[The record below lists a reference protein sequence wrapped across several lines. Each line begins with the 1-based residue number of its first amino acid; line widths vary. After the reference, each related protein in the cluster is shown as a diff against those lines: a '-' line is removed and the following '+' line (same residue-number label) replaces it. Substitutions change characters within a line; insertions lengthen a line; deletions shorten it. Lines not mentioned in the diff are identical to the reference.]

1 MSRPDLLLIRGIFSD
16 RDPWVHWLE
25 IRVSAS
31 TVSHARCYGLMVG
44 TACRVLEMQTIILAL
59 LENFEFS
66 LPPQKVYRK
75 PGIVMVPMA
84 EGEKG
89 VWMSL
94 VIKPLH

>member
-1 MSRPDLLLIRGIFSD
+1 MRDFQRPGPEGALAGDSRECRPC
-16 RDPWVHWLE
+16 
-25 IRVSAS
+25 S
-31 TVSHARCYGLMVG
+31 TVSHVRCYELMFG